1 MTDTGQR
8 PPLPL
13 PWPPEH
19 VPGAGPAVRFDVPPT
34 NLVLDLHGSPQ
45 DPDLVLFMAGN
56 QFRALP
62 DLLAAW
68 QRTGG
73 SPRVFYATTPPGI
86 LIDAMDTG
94 ALGVGNLTLD
104 VAPGRLWP
112 DVFMAGP
119 REHARLD
126 KAARIAPPR
135 PYARNRGCALLVR
148 RGNPRG
154 VRGVADLARDEVA
167 VAMSSP
173 QREPASYASY
183 AATLAAQGGVDLPAR
198 VLAKPNTWMPN
209 RVHHRETPQAVA
221 QGIVDAAPLYRHL
234 ALYLAAQMPDHFEV
248 VELPEDGNFRDDL
261 AVAVL
266 RDAPRPDAAAAW
278 SEFLVGSEAAAVF
291 RAHGFEPA
299 RV

>member
-1 MTDTGQR
+1 MTDTGHR
-8 PPLPL
+8 PPVPL

-19 VPGAGPAVRFDVPPT
+19 VPGHGPAVRFDVPPN

-62 DLLAAW
+62 DLLQAW
-68 QRTGG
+68 QRAGG
-73 SPRVFYATTPPGI
+73 SARVFYATTPPGI
-86 LIDAMDTG
+86 LMDALDTG
-94 ALGVGNLTLD
+94 AFNVGNLRLD

-119 REHARLD
+119 REHARLN
-126 KAARIAPPR
+126 AAGRIAPPR

-154 VRGVADLARDEVA
+154 VRGVADLARDDVA

-183 AATLAAQGGVDLPAR
+183 AATMAAQGDADLPAR
-198 VLAKPNTWMPN
+198 VLAKLTTWMPT

-221 QGIVDAAPLYRHL
+221 QGVVDVAPLYRHL
-234 ALYLAAQMPDHFEV
+234 ALYLAQHMPEHFDV
-248 VELPEDGNFRDDL
+248 VELPEDGNCRDDL

-266 RDAPRPDAAAAW
+266 HEAPHPAAAAAW
-278 SEFLVGSEAAAVF
+278 SEFLVGSEAATVF
-291 RAHGFEPA
+291 RAHGFEP
-299 RV
+299 VH